1 MLAGMTHHFV
11 FFAEVRQEAVA
22 AETAHAR
29 RVLTPEHAAAADLDV
44 LAKVAVPARRAR
56 RVSACFS
63 RSSVRRRPPFAR
75 GSMPLL
81 PHARAGGVGGAS
93 TCGGM
98 LRAPPAPPHPPSASR
113 LLLRPTPSS
122 LLLRLPA
129 PGTS

>member
-44 LAKVAVPARRAR
+44 LAKVAVPARR
-56 RVSACFS
+56 
-63 RSSVRRRPPFAR
+63 SSVRRRTPFAR

-122 LLLRLPA
+122 LLLSLPA